1 MPLFGHRRA
10 TPGNTIPAGFTGLA
24 EFTAQGWAPVPNP
37 RPFDGHLED
46 AVHEIS
52 RDMYGAAR
60 TTSAVARHGIRVGDT
75 VFPEAFRGTVNGRA
89 VTVANAWT
97 SIGPE
102 VQHRTGDMK
111 GTSVCAVEL
120 PSLLPFLCIQP
131 RRLPAVAP
139 IRATPTG
146 NSAFDERFVF
156 NAVPTTGSAGA
167 ALTVDVQQ
175 RIMAHD
181 DWVFWAER
189 YLLGCVGRGVFRSA
203 EEVGQRISEVL
214 GVVTA
219 IPAAVL
225 PGHVDHS
232 EDDLMRV
239 KDDRRGR
246 LRGA

>member
-10 TPGNTIPAGFTGLA
+10 TPGYSIPAGFTGPA
-24 EFTAQGWAPVPNP
+24 EFAAGQGWAPVPRP

-52 RDMYGAAR
+52 RAMYGAPR
-60 TTSAVARHGIRVGDT
+60 TTSAVVRHGIRVGDT
-75 VFPEAFRGTVNGRA
+75 VFPDAFRGTVNGRA

-97 SIGPE
+97 SIEPE
-102 VQHRTGDMK
+102 IRHSTGDMK

-120 PSLLPFLCIQP
+120 PSPLPFACIQP

-139 IRATPTG
+139 LRATATG
-146 NSAFDERFVF
+146 HPAFDEQFVV
-156 NAVPTTGSAGA
+156 NAMPVAGSDGT
-167 ALTVDVQQ
+167 ALTPDVQQ
-175 RIMAHD
+175 RIMARD

-189 YLLGCVGRGVFRSA
+189 YLLGCVGRSVFRSA

-219 IPAAVL
+219 IPASVL
-225 PGHVDHS
+225 PDDMDRSG
-232 EDDLMRV
+232 DDLMARV
-239 KDDRRGR
+239 KNGRRGP
-246 LRGA
+246 